1 MVVESSSDEDKSSD
15 TWDGHAPYEEEKK
28 KGTQKTKLKNQSKYY
43 TNYSMHPSRS
53 SNICF

>member
-1 MVVESSSDEDKSSD
+1 VVVESSSDEDKSSD